1 MTLPFIHI
9 VRLAMTFR
17 RSPPLLGHSPLLLV
31 LLLLPLSSQ
40 LAASSDPL
48 PSDLAGLSE
57 LLTARYAPNSTWTES
72 AVTRLATAVQ
82 RAVTCDAASCG
93 SPPTGCVPAQSLLD
107 GLGPEA
113 VTLERL
119 CPVVLHQAQQP
130 GCLARL
136 AKREAP
142 AKRSRPSP
150 AEVWG
155 YGVLFVTVISLSS
168 IFAVLLLPLLG
179 RVNFERLMPG
189 LIGLAVGSLSSSALF
204 HLIPQA
210 FGMVVEGAG
219 HGYLNTS
226 LCVLAGAWFFFMI
239 ERLMKITLDFK
250 KRRSSADGDEPRLDS
265 VLESPGTRGPCSS
278 PSSSTVGDPSTGCG
292 GVVLPSSRD
301 VKATHLEPVR
311 AMFGQVEEKPHSH
324 HHHDHELALRRGSGV
339 ASEIAI
345 VAWMIIFGDG
355 FHNFLDGLS
364 IGAAFSENILT
375 GISISL
381 AVLCEELPHEL
392 GDFAVLLD
400 AGMTVRQAVV
410 YNFLSACTCY
420 LGLVLGVL
428 IGDFTESTSFVFA
441 LAAGMF
447 LYIALVD
454 MVPEMNEAAE
464 KASSISVYRG
474 LRVLLAQNIG
484 ILLGVFSLFA
494 LAYFSDS
501 LTIG

>member
-1 MTLPFIHI
+1 MIF
-9 VRLAMTFR
+9 RLAMTFR
-17 RSPPLLGHSPLLLV
+17 QSPPVLGHSPLLLV
-31 LLLLPLSSQ
+31 LLLLPLSNQ
-40 LAASSDPL
+40 TAASSDPL

-57 LLTARYAPNSTWTES
+57 LLTARYASNSTWTES

-93 SPPTGCVPAQSLLD
+93 SPPTGCVPAKSLLD

-136 AKREAP
+136 SKREAP

-278 PSSSTVGDPSTGCG
+278 PSSSTVGDPATGCG

-392 GDFAVLLD
+392 
-400 AGMTVRQAVV
+400 
-410 YNFLSACTCY
+410 
-420 LGLVLGVL
+420 
-428 IGDFTESTSFVFA
+428 ESTSFVFA